1 MILKLGKFLDES
13 GSGLS
18 NNKLMQVEY
27 TTFSVSFQLLAIFNS
42 VSYYSCTIR
51 DPDCNQLVTF
61 YNQNVRHVRP
71 VSLLVFFF
79 FFYTGG
85 NLKEP
90 GITSGR
96 SMCVKGAGNREWLCK
111 WTGGVLKLFRARKAR
126 VSLWASNGETNFL
139 CITAPPRRRSW

>member
-79 FFYTGG
+79 FFFTLVEISKNLESQVADQCVWKGQGIGNGSVSGQGG
-85 NLKEP
+85 
-90 GITSGR
+90 S
-96 SMCVKGAGNREWLCK
+96 
-111 WTGGVLKLFRARKAR
+111 
-126 VSLWASNGETNFL
+126 
-139 CITAPPRRRSW
+139 